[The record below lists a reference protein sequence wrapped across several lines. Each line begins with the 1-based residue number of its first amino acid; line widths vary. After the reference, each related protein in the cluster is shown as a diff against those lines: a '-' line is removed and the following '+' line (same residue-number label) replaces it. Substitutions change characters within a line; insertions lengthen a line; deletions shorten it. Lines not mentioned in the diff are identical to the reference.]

1 MCGFFTSKEN
11 FFDINERQNC
21 HDIGSV
27 LDGGLTDIHHIGQ
40 NNIGHTRD
48 NGPIT
53 YVGNLC
59 AYSDYDQI
67 SGGDVNHR

>member
-1 MCGFFTSKEN
+1 MSVSHRTLGE
-11 FFDINERQNC
+11 C